1 MKILQVTPFF
11 KPSWESGGVARAA
24 YEISRRLQM
33 AGHDVTVYTTNRST
47 YATGLPT
54 NRPIDIEGMRV
65 YYFENLR
72 KYFPSTAAIPVVPYY
87 LPFVA
92 RRDLQNYD
100 IIHIHEHRTLLAA
113 IVSHYAREYGIPYV
127 LQPHGSLPKNRTLG
141 KVRVKNLFDLISG
154 SATLDAASRLI
165 VMNSMEK
172 EQSIMMGI
180 REDKIA
186 VIRNGISL
194 ERCITAR
201 SKGEFRKSCGIENGS
216 NLILYLGRI
225 DRIKGI
231 DFLIEAFYRL
241 VQEQKDAIL
250 VIAGPEW
257 GYKQELEEKVRTLG
271 IQDRVRFVGYMDD
284 VGFAYQDADLLVY
297 PGMYE
302 IFGLVPFE
310 AIMSGTPVIVTD
322 GNGSGEL
329 IREGDCGLVVR
340 YGDCADLAKKM
351 AFCLENPEEGRKMI
365 QRGQEFVRKNLTW
378 DRIVEKLDQEYRKCL
393 CLQKSGNSTTSSSTV
408 EKLEQEYQK
417 CL

>member
-24 YEISRRLQM
+24 YEISRRLQA

-47 YATGLPT
+47 YPTGLPT
-54 NRPIDIEGMRV
+54 NRPLDVEGMKV

-72 KYFPSTAAIPVVPYY
+72 KYFPGAAPPIVPYY

-92 RRDLQNYD
+92 RRDLKNYD

-113 IVSHYAREYGIPYV
+113 MVSHYAREYGIPYV
-127 LQPHGSLPKNRTLG
+127 LQPHGSLPKNKTLG
-141 KVRVKNLFDLISG
+141 KAKMKNIFDFISG
-154 SATLDAASRLI
+154 SAILNSASRLI

-172 EQSIMMGI
+172 EQLTMMGI
-180 REDKIA
+180 HEDEIT
-186 VIRNGISL
+186 VIPNGVSL
-194 ERCITAR
+194 KRCVTAR
-201 SKGEFRKSCGIENGS
+201 NKGEFRKFCGIENGS
-216 NLILYLGRI
+216 SLILYLGRI

-231 DFLIEAFYRL
+231 DFLIEAFSRL
-241 VQEQKDAIL
+241 VQEQKDAVL

-257 GYKQELEEKVRTLG
+257 GYKRELEEKVHTLG
-271 IQDRVRFVGYMDD
+271 IQDRVRFVGYLDD

-297 PGMYE
+297 PGVYE

-329 IREGDCGLVVR
+329 IREGDCGLTVQ
-340 YGDCADLAKKM
+340 YGDSADLAEKM
-351 AFCLENPEEGRKMI
+351 AFCLDNPEDGRKMI
-365 QRGQEFVRKNLTW
+365 RRGQEFVRENLTW
-378 DRIVEKLDQEYRKCL
+378 DRTL
-393 CLQKSGNSTTSSSTV
+393 
-408 EKLEQEYQK
+408 EKLEQEYWK